1 MIYRESLFFCLIQI
15 FLLLLLLY
23 RTFLSLKLSKKKKKK
38 TSLNLFI
45 AITICHTTRTINI
58 FASIV
63 NAIHITKGKIY

>member
-15 FLLLLLLY
+15 FLLLLLLLY
-23 RTFLSLKLSKKKKKK
+23 RTFLSLKLSKKKKK

>member
-1 MIYRESLFFCLIQI
+1 MIYRESLFFYLIQI
-15 FLLLLLLY
+15 FLLLLLC
-23 RTFLSLKLSKKKKKK
+23 RTFLSLKLSKKK
-38 TSLNLFI
+38 TSLNPFI